1 MISSSSEFGASARTA
16 RTDDSNLAFPRRT
29 ETFTPMNLAVE
40 TEQETDGR
48 WIAEIPQIPGALA
61 YGVDRNEAISR
72 VEALALRVLADR
84 LEHGEMPQ
92 ELEEVFSVAV

>member
-1 MISSSSEFGASARTA
+1 
-16 RTDDSNLAFPRRT
+16 
-29 ETFTPMNLAVE
+29 MNLAVE

-61 YGVDRNEAISR
+61 YGVDRSEAISR

-84 LEHGEMPQ
+84 LEHGEMPH

>member
-1 MISSSSEFGASARTA
+1 
-16 RTDDSNLAFPRRT
+16 
-29 ETFTPMNLAVE
+29 MNLAVE

-61 YGVDRNEAISR
+61 YGSDRREAISR

-84 LEHGEMPQ
+84 IEHGEMPQ